1 MFIVSVFVIASI
13 IFLVTGQSGQET
25 DFHDSVYYYYYAPP
39 SENVT
44 ACAQN
49 STLPVSEFHSL
60 FELFNSTNG
69 GMCH

>member
-1 MFIVSVFVIASI
+1 MFIASVFVIASI
-13 IFLVTGQSGQET
+13 IFLVTGQET

-44 ACAQN
+44 ACAN
-49 STLPVSEFHSL
+49 PALPVAEFHSL